1 MLPYTDKQL
10 LSLSPVALRTLL
22 AIRVKMGSKMT
33 LQATMEDLGTLTGYS
48 RESLRKGILEL
59 QTGELLAVRRTKRNL
74 GKLSVNEYSLPCQAE
89 LALSPEPCQPELA
102 STAGKG
108 SYIAISNSDT
118 TISHTSNRK
127 LKFKGIKV
135 VNKWKDDGDEIAG
148 FGLFGEETSAADK
161 KKLSTDKRDPATR
174 GRRPQEEWTTYDVAA
189 EFKHQLNRMYP
200 YIPALVNTKNLA
212 GALAK
217 YRKDNGTN
225 ALIELELLRM
235 FMADPAQH
243 ADWQKNQMHMYLY
256 KRYLKLFQTHMP
268 QALRNL
274 GMAMGMP
281 TKQVDAV
288 KPKVTKLVASD
299 GAEFDNTI
307 PGRKAFE
314 SYEQKLRANAE

>member
-1 MLPYTDKQL
+1 
-10 LSLSPVALRTLL
+10 
-22 AIRVKMGSKMT
+22 
-33 LQATMEDLGTLTGYS
+33 MEELGTLTGYS

-59 QTGELLAVRRTKRNL
+59 QTGELLTVRRTKRNL

-89 LALSPEPCQPELA
+89 LALSPEPCQAELA

-108 SYIAISNSDT
+108 NYIAISNSDT

-148 FGLFGEETSAADK
+148 FGLFGDEKPAGNK
-161 KKLSTDKRDPATR
+161 RPLSTDKRDPATR

-189 EFKHQLNRMYP
+189 EFKYQLSRMYP

-217 YRKDNGTN
+217 YRKDNGTT
-225 ALIELELLRM
+225 AVIELELLRM

-268 QALRNL
+268 QALKNL
-274 GMAMGMP
+274 GMSMGIP
-281 TKQVDAV
+281 AKQVDAV